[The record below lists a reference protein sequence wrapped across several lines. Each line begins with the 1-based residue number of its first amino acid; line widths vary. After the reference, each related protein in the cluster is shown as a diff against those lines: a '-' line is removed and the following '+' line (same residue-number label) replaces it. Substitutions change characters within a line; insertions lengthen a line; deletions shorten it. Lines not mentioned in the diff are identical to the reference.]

1 RTVRDYRLLCLPP
14 LAGVGLLEPFHVTRM
29 ERFLICFE
37 LLFLLYHGSRLC
49 KESDKI
55 FLTINF
61 FWCSAVLTFI
71 HKNNLSFSQNF
82 DDTISQKIVCP
93 FRVHL

>member
-1 RTVRDYRLLCLPP
+1 MCGERTVRDYRLLCLPP

-55 FLTINF
+55 FL
-61 FWCSAVLTFI
+61 C
-71 HKNNLSFSQNF
+71 
-82 DDTISQKIVCP
+82 
-93 FRVHL
+93 